1 MALARTSIE
10 TLRKSLRGTVI
21 IAGDPGYDDARRVWN
36 AIIDK
41 RPALVARCRGAVD
54 VMTAV
59 TFARN
64 EGLSIAVRGGAHNV
78 AGKATCDDGIVID
91 LSEMKGLRV
100 DPVARTARAEPG
112 LRWGEFDRETQAFGL
127 ATTGGTV
134 GNTGIA
140 GLTLG
145 GGFGWLGGRLG
156 MTVDNLIGVDIVLAS
171 GELVRASATDNTDL
185 FWAIR
190 GGGSNFGVVTS
201 FEYRLHPVGPM
212 IVGGLVIH
220 PFARA
225 ADVLR
230 FYGQFI
236 RSAPDDLTAAAVLIT
251 GPDGQKACAIAAAY
265 AGSVDEGQ
273 KAVKPIK
280 DFGPPVF
287 DIIGPIPYVG
297 QQSLLD
303 QAMPPNLLNYWKADF
318 INSVNDDII
327 DVAVDAHS
335 RIPSPRSSILFF
347 PIHGAASRVAP
358 DATAYPH
365 RGGLHMGIY
374 SLWDDVGQNEPNVAW
389 VRETWAAL
397 QPCAAGGVYVNE
409 LGDDEGDDR
418 VRQAYVGNYAR
429 LATIKARYDPDNLFH
444 INANI
449 KPERP
454 ERPALQA
461 AGGSSV

>member
-1 MALARTSIE
+1 MTIAQTSLD
-10 TLRKSLRGTVI
+10 TLRKTLRGSLIV
-21 IAGDPGYDDARRVWN
+21 AGDPAYDEARRVWN
-36 AIIDK
+36 AMIDK
-41 RPALVARCRGAVD
+41 HPAVIARCHGAVD

-64 EGLSIAVRGGAHNV
+64 EGLSVAVRGGAHNV
-78 AGKATCDDGIVID
+78 AGKATCDDGIVVD

-100 DPVARTARAEPG
+100 DPGARTARAEPG

-127 ATTGGTV
+127 ATTGGTI
-134 GNTGIA
+134 GDTGIA

-156 MTVDNLIGVDIVLAS
+156 MTVDNLLSVDIVLAS
-171 GELVRASATDNTDL
+171 SELVQASAAENPDL

-190 GGGSNFGVVTS
+190 GGASNFGVVTS
-201 FEYRLHPVGPM
+201 FEYRLHPIGPM
-212 IVGGLVIH
+212 ITGGLVIH

-225 ADVLR
+225 AEALT
-230 FYGQFI
+230 FYGQFM
-236 RSAPDDLTAAAVLIT
+236 RAAPDDLTAAAVLMT

-265 AGSVDEGQ
+265 AGTVDDGV
-273 KAVKPIK
+273 KALQPLKE
-280 DFGPPVF
+280 FGPPVV

-318 INSVNDDII
+318 IDGMSDDII
-327 DVAVDAHS
+327 RIAVEAHS

-365 RGGLHMGIY
+365 RHGIHMGIY
-374 SLWDDVGQNEPNVAW
+374 SLWDDVVENEPNVAW
-389 VRETWAAL
+389 VRETWTAI
-397 QPCAAGGVYVNE
+397 QPHTAGGVYVNE

-418 VRQAYVGNYAR
+418 VRLAYGGNYAR
-429 LATIKARYDPDNLFH
+429 LAKIKAQYDPDNLFH
-444 INANI
+444 LNANI
-449 KPERP
+449 KPDP
-454 ERPALQA
+454 TA
-461 AGGSSV
+461 AARR